1 MLWLLSDDHGDR
13 PRPLPKIKELQGA
26 TDITERKGRPSW
38 DYVVCTSVSSSNVT
52 VLCYEWLILCCDRRK
67 KAGNGWCLHQSA
79 KSLFC
84 LGILRLTNKS
94 GEQQSVLICL
104 WLRDC
109 WKVCALLFDLFWGDY
124 YDVLNALSQNYFYFP
139 WSCRV
144 WLFHLSGVD

>member
-1 MLWLLSDDHGDR
+1 MLWLLSDDHGDH

-38 DYVVCTSVSSSNVT
+38 DYVVCTSVSSPNVT
-52 VLCYEWLILCCDRRK
+52 VLCYEWLIFHCDRRK

-79 KSLFC
+79 RSLFS
-84 LGILRLTNKS
+84 LGILTLTNKS

-109 WKVCALLFDLFWGDY
+109 
-124 YDVLNALSQNYFYFP
+124 
-139 WSCRV
+139 
-144 WLFHLSGVD
+144 